1 MQKLSQFCHC
11 QDILKFQSLIGNVQP
26 VLTIENIQFKESMF
40 QSLIGNVQLQ
50 KKLVNTLKIL
60 LFQSLIGNVQPQH
73 FRHFYFPLSPN
84 PPFFAS
90 FFQKSRSVSF
100 SKSSIFLDFT
110 AFSRFHKS
118 PLETDRLFYL
128 SFNFP
133 HIQSINKL
141 CKNFY
146 LFF

>member
-1 MQKLSQFCHC
+1 
-11 QDILKFQSLIGNVQP
+11 
-26 VLTIENIQFKESMF
+26 MF

-118 PLETDRLFYL
+118 PLETDRLFIL
-128 SFNFP
+128 FQTF
-133 HIQSINKL
+133 QTL
-141 CKNFY
+141 VNFY
-146 LFF
+146 FPLPSGKENPDIFFFLSTEMFHTMH

>member
-1 MQKLSQFCHC
+1 MFQSFIGNVQRNNMQKLSQFCHC
-11 QDILKFQSLIGNVQP
+11 QDILKFQSLIGNVQ
-26 VLTIENIQFKESMF
+26 
-40 QSLIGNVQLQ
+40 LQ

-60 LFQSLIGNVQPQH
+60 LVQSLIGNVQPQH

-90 FFQKSRSVSF
+90 FFQKSRLVSF

>member
-1 MQKLSQFCHC
+1 MFQSFIGNVQRNNMQKLSQFCHC
-11 QDILKFQSLIGNVQP
+11 QDILK
-26 VLTIENIQFKESMF
+26 F

>member
-1 MQKLSQFCHC
+1 MYNEYSFCEFKLTMY
-11 QDILKFQSLIGNVQP
+11 KEFQSLIGNVQP
-26 VLTIENIQFKESMF
+26 ILQFH
-40 QSLIGNVQLQ
+40 Q
-50 KKLVNTLKIL
+50 NTDIFV
-60 LFQSLIGNVQPQH
+60 FQSLIGNVQPQH

-110 AFSRFHKS
+110 AFSQFHKS